1 MVQYT
6 VIIKEKDNN
15 KQYSYS
21 LQLNQNQEDNPQII
35 FTTEIIESM
44 QKYLETKSLAIL
56 TKYQLQ
62 QIINVWIEDIKEGY
76 RNTIITLKLKSIMDE
91 TLKQLIDNGHQ
102 DIPNFVEPDLQDIE
116 PLQGILPP
124 LSTIFY

>member
-91 TLKQLIDNGHQ
+91 TLKQLIDNGNQ